1 MLSNRVS
8 LQDIT
13 RDCQIGIRPY
23 AEALLQGAEQAL
35 RLDDLKDSEK
45 VQCALF
51 TFYNTAYYEP

>member
-35 RLDDLKDSEK
+35 RIDDLKDSEK
-45 VQCALF
+45 VQCAIM
-51 TFYNTAYYEP
+51 NCE